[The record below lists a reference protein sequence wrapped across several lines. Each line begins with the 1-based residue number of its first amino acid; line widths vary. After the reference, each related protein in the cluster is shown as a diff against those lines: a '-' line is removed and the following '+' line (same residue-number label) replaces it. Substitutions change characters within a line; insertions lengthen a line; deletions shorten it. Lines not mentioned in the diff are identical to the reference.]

1 MVQLHAVDFIMRKH
15 AMYPHQIGATLIE
28 VLVSVVVSS
37 VGLLGLAGLM
47 ATTAKINQGAYQRTQ
62 IGLAVQALV
71 EAMHV
76 NPAAV
81 AQGRYASTPG
91 NNTTAAVDCR
101 RHACS
106 AAERAD
112 DDLARFDRALAV
124 ALPDAQA
131 RLRCDPSAG
140 AVVANV
146 YEGVCRIEIGW
157 SERTLAKGGEPSPQ
171 SLVWIFQP

>member
-1 MVQLHAVDFIMRKH
+1 MLRKPEKFARFDFQR
-15 AMYPHQIGATLIE
+15 GATLIE

-81 AQGRYASTPG
+81 AQGRYDSTPG
-91 NNTTAAVDCR
+91 NNAAATVDCR
-101 RHACS
+101 KHACS
-106 AAERAD
+106 AAARAD
-112 DDLARFDRALAV
+112 DDRARFDRALAA

-131 RLRCDPSAG
+131 RLKCDPSTG
-140 AVVANV
+140 PVVANV
-146 YEGVCRIEIGW
+146 YDGVCRIEIDW
-157 SERTLAKGGEPSPQ
+157 SERTLARGGEPSPQ